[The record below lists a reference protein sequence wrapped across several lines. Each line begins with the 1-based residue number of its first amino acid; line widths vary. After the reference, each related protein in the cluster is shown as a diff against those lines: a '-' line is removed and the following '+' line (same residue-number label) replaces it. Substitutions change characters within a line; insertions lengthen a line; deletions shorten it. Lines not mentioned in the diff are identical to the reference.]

1 MTARNLGLDPL
12 AYLDALPLGAVAEI
26 HLAGHSVNDA
36 DGQRILIDDHG
47 SPVSPA
53 VWALY
58 DHALRRFGA
67 LPTLVEWDT
76 DIPPLEVLLGEARQ
90 ADARLLDR
98 GRDADAA

>member
-1 MTARNLGLDPL
+1 MWT
-12 AYLDALPLGAVAEI
+12 
-26 HLAGHSVNDA
+26 
-36 DGQRILIDDHG
+36 
-47 SPVSPA
+47 
-53 VWALY
+53 LY